1 MPHEEMAPVL
11 KKKKVVQINI
21 KEQLLINYKKRFSY

>member
-11 KKKKVVQINI
+11 KKKVVQVNI